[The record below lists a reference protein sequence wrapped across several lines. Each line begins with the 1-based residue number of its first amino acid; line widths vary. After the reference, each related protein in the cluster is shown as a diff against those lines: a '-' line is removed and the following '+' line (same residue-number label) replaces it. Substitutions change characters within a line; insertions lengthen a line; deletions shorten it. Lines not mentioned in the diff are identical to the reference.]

1 LNPARPNPRRG
12 EIWFVRFP
20 SDPPDKGPRPVLVVS
35 VDARNRHE
43 RADTLLV
50 IPLTTSIHK
59 EMPTR
64 ILLRAGET
72 GLQFDSAA
80 SADSI
85 TVIRKADLIEPR
97 FRLRQVSNRR
107 ICELGRAV
115 QIAIGCASA

>member
-35 VDARNRHE
+35 VDARNQHE

-115 QIAIGCASA
+115 QTAIGCAPA